1 MSALLV
7 CPKNKGN
14 TFNVCSYVANN
25 SDAELLVLNQSQVND
40 LKKYM
45 SIILCSGVYG
55 GKVHKD
61 LLRWLNQIERT
72 SIHEN
77 ARIYVF
83 LTRFGVGQSDKSA
96 IKGVKKILE
105 EKKMSLENDYMTCYG
120 KGMGII
126 RHSHPN
132 KEDCER
138 VLNWVKSKT

>member
-7 CPKNKGN
+7 CPKSKGN
-14 TFNVCSYVANN
+14 TFKVCSYVVNN
-25 SDAELLVLNQSQVND
+25 SNAELSVLNQSQVND

-55 GKVHKD
+55 GKAHKD

-72 SIHEN
+72 QIHEN
-77 ARIYVF
+77 AKIYVF
-83 LTRFGVGQSDKSA
+83 LTWLGRGQSDKSA
-96 IKGVKKILE
+96 IKGVKNILE
-105 EKKMSLENDYMTCYG
+105 EKKMSLENEYMTCYG
-120 KGMGII
+120 KVMGII

>member
-1 MSALLV
+1 MRALLV
-7 CPKNKGN
+7 CPKSKGN

-25 SDAELLVLNQSQVND
+25 SDAELSVLKQSQVND

-77 ARIYVF
+77 AKIYVF
-83 LTRFGVGQSDKSA
+83 LTWFGVGQSDKSA
-96 IKGVKKILE
+96 IRGVNNILE
-105 EKKMSLENDYMTCYG
+105 EKKISLESDYMTCYG
-120 KGMGII
+120 KKMVFI
-126 RHSHPN
+126 RYSHPN
-132 KEDCER
+132 KEDCEK